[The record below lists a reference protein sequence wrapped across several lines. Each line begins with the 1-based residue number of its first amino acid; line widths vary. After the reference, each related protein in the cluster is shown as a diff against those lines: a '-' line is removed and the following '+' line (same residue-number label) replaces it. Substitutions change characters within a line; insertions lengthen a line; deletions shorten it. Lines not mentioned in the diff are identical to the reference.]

1 MDALNIAA
9 SGLQAAQAQL
19 NVTANNIAN
28 QNTSGYKAQRVDLAA
43 AAGGGV
49 DVEGVQSTGNA
60 VDPVNEF
67 VNLRQAALYY
77 DANGMVIK
85 AADQMY
91 GSLLNIL
98 DTDDRTGDWDR
109 PQELVTAS

>member
-1 MDALNIAA
+1 MIDAINIAA

-28 QNTSGYKAQRVDLAA
+28 QNTPGYTAQRVDLAA
-43 AAGGGV
+43 AEGGGV
-49 DVEGVQSTGNA
+49 DVEGIQSTGKS
-60 VDPVNEF
+60 VDLANEM
-67 VNLRQAALYY
+67 VNLKQSVLYY
-77 DANGMVIK
+77 DANGMVIR
-85 AADQMY
+85 AADRMY

-109 PQELVTAS
+109 S

>member
-1 MDALNIAA
+1 MDALNIVA

-28 QNTSGYKAQRVDLAA
+28 MNTPGYTAQRVDLAA
-43 AAGGGV
+43 APGGGV

-60 VDPVNEF
+60 VDPVNELL
-67 VNLRQAALYY
+67 NLKQTALYY
-77 DANGMVIK
+77 DANGMVIRV
-85 AADQMY
+85 ADRMY

-98 DTDDRTGDWDR
+98 DTDDQNGNWDR
-109 PQELVTAS
+109 S

>member
-28 QNTSGYKAQRVDLAA
+28 MNTPGYTAQRVDLAA
-43 AAGGGV
+43 APGGGV

-60 VDPVNEF
+60 VDPVNELL
-67 VNLRQAALYY
+67 NLKQTTLFY
-77 DANGMVIK
+77 DANGMVIRV
-85 AADQMY
+85 ADRMY

-98 DTDDRTGDWDR
+98 DTDDQNGNWDR
-109 PQELVTAS
+109 F

>member
-28 QNTSGYKAQRVDLAA
+28 LNTPGYTAQRVDLAA
-43 AAGGGV
+43 APGGGV

-60 VDPVNEF
+60 VYPVNELL
-67 VNLRQAALYY
+67 NLKQTILYY
-77 DANGMVIK
+77 DANGMVIRV
-85 AADQMY
+85 ADRMY

-98 DTDDRTGDWDR
+98 DTDDQNGNWDR
-109 PQELVTAS
+109 S

>member
-28 QNTSGYKAQRVDLAA
+28 MNTPGYTAQRVDLAA
-43 AAGGGV
+43 APGGGV

-60 VDPVNEF
+60 VDPVNELL
-67 VNLRQAALYY
+67 NLKQTTLYY
-77 DANGMVIK
+77 DANGMVIRV
-85 AADQMY
+85 ADQMY

-98 DTDDRTGDWDR
+98 DTDDQNGNWDR
-109 PQELVTAS
+109 S